1 MALYSPVWMEIARIQ
16 YAELPSDL
24 KQSFDAVFAA
34 ILDDPKGGGSYDK
47 ATDQW
52 TAVFG
57 EGRGLLTYAVNDD
70 FVKVLVLRIV
80 S

>member
-1 MALYSPVWMEIARIQ
+1 MALYAPVWMEIARVQ
-16 YAELPSDL
+16 YAELPNDL

-52 TAVFG
+52 TALFG
-57 EGRGLLTYAVNDD
+57 DGRGLLTYAVNDD
-70 FVKVLVLRIV
+70 FVKVIVPRIV